1 MKAADL
7 RAQLVKT
14 FMLGGSEVHTTDG
27 EYFLPSLVWLGS
39 EFSRIVQDEFHR
51 NRPTA
56 ESWDCDD
63 AALQAM
69 VLARRANRQ
78 RGSGIAFGYVGGM
91 LTREVNGIKAGIHA
105 TNLVLCNDG
114 NLYLYEP
121 QNGKITRADS
131 VGFDF
136 LVTLVLM

>member
-1 MKAADL
+1 MNSADL
-7 RAQLVKT
+7 RARLVKA
-14 FMLGGSEVHTTDG
+14 FMLSDGELHMTDG
-27 EYFLPSLVWLGS
+27 EYFLPSLSWVTG
-39 EFSRIVQDEFHR
+39 EFSRIVQDEFKR
-51 NRPTA
+51 NGPTP

-69 VLARRANRQ
+69 VLARKANRQ
-78 RGSGIAFGYVGGM
+78 RGSGIAFGYAGGM
-91 LTREVNGIKAGIHA
+91 LVSELNGIKAGIHA

-131 VGFDF
+131 VGWDF
-136 LVTLVLM
+136 LVTLVLV